1 MLQSNKKNKSE
12 IAFSV
17 VLSVLLAAFLGLV
30 FYVNLSCNPEYYD
43 GDIYAD
49 IRYAKEAWKA
59 KSIFPN
65 GWLFGNQLYVVATP
79 VLAALFYGLVH
90 NGILAM
96 GIASCVMSVLI
107 VAAYDWM
114 MKTVFDYNERTSGF
128 LVMVGVIFAKAH
140 IASGARGAQ
149 ILFTMASYYSCYL
162 ITALIVYGCYIRICQ
177 RRFSPR
183 HIPMAVI
190 GVLLSFATGMQSLRQ
205 TVIMTLPLIVFELLM
220 TIIVLIRDRK
230 ISNFYPIIFTA
241 VVSSVNIAGVLFAKT
256 LPLRQ
261 TTIYGDTGFEFLFD
275 IKQLIGKAV
284 SEFSYGI
291 VGSFKLMDSSNAL
304 LNVVFPIGVILFLF
318 AALIVNIVDFIKS
331 KACEEDKFALNVL
344 LFFSFASVL
353 GVGVFTSVGCKTIY
367 YFMIFPFLASCVA
380 TVIKKFKNYRFVP
393 ESIVA
398 VAFAALIV
406 LKGIGT
412 WNEIRS
418 DKNPNTSTYQIA
430 DYMTKNGYDT
440 LYFVFGLSWG
450 DVSGENVIVASGDRI
465 YPIQLTKA
473 GGWENGA
480 AMKYLHIKDD
490 YQTRNDEKSLYVFNS
505 EELEDAKTFCEKHDV
520 DLTVMKKFDDRY
532 LCKASKNICRLTA
545 DDIAES

>member
-12 IAFSV
+12 IVLSV

-128 LVMVGVIFAKAH
+128 LVMVGVILAKAH

-162 ITALIVYGCYIRICQ
+162 ITALIVYGCYIRIRQ

-205 TVIMTLPLIVFELLM
+205 TVIMTLPLVVFELLM

-230 ISNFYPIIFTA
+230 ISNFYPVIFTA
-241 VVSSVNIAGVLFAKT
+241 VVSSANIAGVLFAKT

-331 KACEEDKFALNVL
+331 KACEEDKFALNIL
-344 LFFSFASVL
+344 SFFSFASVL

-418 DKNPNTSTYQIA
+418 DTNPNTSTYQIA

-473 GGWENGA
+473 GGWESGA

-520 DLTVMKKFDDRY
+520 VLTVMKKFDDRY
-532 LCKASKNICRLTA
+532 LCKVSKNICRLTA